1 MSMPERYWCWTAT
14 GAGERPQPVL
24 SAFAGSA
31 RALQGLGVSEGPSGW
46 LRSLQTLRPELDMDV
61 DEVLLSTW
69 SDDPWVGA
77 AYSVSPGPALTALL
91 RAPAAGGRIEF
102 AGEHTA
108 GEFSGL
114 MEGAL
119 RSGRDAAERV
129 LAGS

>member
-1 MSMPERYWCWTAT
+1 YWSWTAT
-14 GAGERPQPVL
+14 GAGDRPQPVV

-31 RALQGLGVSEGPSGW
+31 EALRRLQVEHGPESW
-46 LRSLQTLRPELDMDV
+46 LRSLQALRPELELQTDGV
-61 DEVLLSTW
+61 VLSTW
-69 SDDPWVGA
+69 NDDPWVGA
-77 AYSVSPGPALTALL
+77 AYSVSPGAELTGLI

-119 RSGRDAAERV
+119 RSGRDAARRI
-129 LAGS
+129 LARS